1 MHKYSNTALRLPG
14 SSAIL
19 SAMKATMQIPDEMYR
34 EVKAKSALEGRSV
47 RSVTVMLYTSWLRG
61 LVPDPDAAPRL
72 ATVKSV
78 GGKRP
83 NLSCFGVGRRF
94 VRKNADGPHDMA
106 SIRESI
112 AAGRRGKEGSELID
126 IVASLL
132 PFPVA
137 EEGHHCSNRSR
148 SSAVAPAEVL
158 PDMSYYISDT
168 MSISSGTPR

>member
-19 SAMKATMQIPDEMYR
+19 SAMKATMQIPDELYR

-83 NLSCFGVGRRF
+83 NLPCFGVGRRF

-112 AAGRRGKEGSELID
+112 AAGRKM
-126 IVASLL
+126 A
-132 PFPVA
+132 
-137 EEGHHCSNRSR
+137 
-148 SSAVAPAEVL
+148 
-158 PDMSYYISDT
+158 
-168 MSISSGTPR
+168 

>member
-1 MHKYSNTALRLPG
+1 MRKYSNTALRLPG

-19 SAMKATMQIPDEMYR
+19 SAMKATMQIPDELYR

-112 AAGRRGKEGSELID
+112 AAGRKM
-126 IVASLL
+126 A
-132 PFPVA
+132 
-137 EEGHHCSNRSR
+137 
-148 SSAVAPAEVL
+148 
-158 PDMSYYISDT
+158 
-168 MSISSGTPR
+168 

>member
-1 MHKYSNTALRLPG
+1 MHKYSNTALRLSG

-34 EVKAKSALEGRSV
+34 EVKAKSALEGCSV

-78 GGKRP
+78 GEEKP

-112 AAGRRGKEGSELID
+112 AAGRKM
-126 IVASLL
+126 A
-132 PFPVA
+132 
-137 EEGHHCSNRSR
+137 
-148 SSAVAPAEVL
+148 
-158 PDMSYYISDT
+158 
-168 MSISSGTPR
+168 